1 MIRSRSRIGENTY
14 VRLFYALAIYACPL
28 YISPSRNHRHP
39 ETTQHFTSFRCH
51 NESKDQNL
59 TPSAILPSSFNANAT
74 QPTEGRVRDR
84 EAKLRGPETNI
95 LRLSNDSH
103 TNSHCGR
110 GSILQE
116 LSSKHVFNNPTSSI
130 PPHPPR
136 IAGGLAPIGFGGL
149 GLAAAAH
156 RIRQGQVRAGF
167 DPGLDANSG
176 GI

>member
-1 MIRSRSRIGENTY
+1 MIRSRSRFGENTY

-51 NESKDQNL
+51 NESIDQNL
-59 TPSAILPSSFNANAT
+59 TPSFSAIVIQRKRNAT
-74 QPTEGRVRDR
+74 DSAEPTGESARSGGQAAWTGD
-84 EAKLRGPETNI
+84 EYSQTLK
-95 LRLSNDSH
+95 RL
-103 TNSHCGR
+103 CGR

-116 LSSKHVFNNPTSSI
+116 LSSKHVFNNPTSRI
-130 PPHPPR
+130 PPPAPR